1 MEVIIIETKIKDL
14 ERCDLA
20 KAYNDLEEK
29 PRPKFKYP
37 VSSPQLYPPGQAASL
52 VFSSFWN
59 LRIREKPVA
68 WSQTESQ

>member
-1 MEVIIIETKIKDL
+1 MEVIIETKIKDL

-20 KAYNDLEEK
+20 KAHNDLEEK